1 MPIFELFY
9 IILYFLLHSFS
20 LVCIC
25 KMEVKPLQYYRIYKT
40 LCLTAGVLV
49 RTMTQL

>member
-1 MPIFELFY
+1 MPILESFY

-25 KMEVKPLQYYRIYKT
+25 KMEVKPLQYYRLYKI
-40 LCLTAGVLV
+40 LCLTAGVRV
-49 RTMTQL
+49 RTITQL